1 MNSSGFC
8 ALPTPPTLK
17 LPVAS
22 MAPVREVSG
31 ASIRMREKRGYL
43 QEGVSL
49 VKPYGTVDV
58 LKH

>member
-1 MNSSGFC
+1 MNSSGF
-8 ALPTPPTLK
+8 PVPPTLK
-17 LPVAS
+17 VPVAS

-31 ASIRMREKRGYL
+31 AGIRMREGRGDR

-49 VKPYGTVDV
+49 VKPYGTVNV